1 MVVVAVKKEVMLV
14 KEKEI
19 MLIMVV
25 RWRWW

>member
-1 MVVVAVKKEVMLV
+1 VVVVAVKKEMMLV